1 MDAAA
6 LVAQLR
12 ALSTAGGSYD
22 EQARCCAD
30 LRDVAPLP
38 TGAATEDAV
47 RTVVAALARGVQHAM
62 LQWAGCDALG
72 ALVHAAPALSAT
84 TAAAC
89 LTAVL
94 AALRAHLE
102 DADTQCAG
110 CATLAAVVRLDAT
123 TRATAGAAGSL
134 GVVVAAMTRHAADLN
149 VVAQGCYALGELAQ
163 DDARNAAAALDAG
176 GATAIVAAM
185 RAFPAAVP
193 VQLAGCF
200 ALATVVDVLGILGD
214 ERAEFAA
221 IDAVVAAM
229 RVQADESVVQKKG
242 CEVLMR
248 TFCDDKNASAAWVR
262 RGAAALTVVTA
273 ALRAHRQDLDVLS
286 NGCLAITRLLLSTE
300 DNKRAANAGAV
311 IEDVLSALR
320 AHPAAATLQQYGV
333 NALSN
338 MCRHV
343 RANQL
348 AGAAAGVLE
357 VTISAMRTHATDAGM
372 QGAGCYALGAFVKDV
387 PSSQTRAG
395 KLGCVKLMVAAQRV
409 CAAGPPNVSRTAI
422 SVHWCEALMLMVM
435 RHPTNTHAAV
445 AAGAIEA
452 CLTHLCT
459 FDDVPDV
466 FRWVCGV
473 LTCLVVGT
481 GHEARAVLAGAL
493 EALEARRAEDAAAE
507 TARLQLIRRLQ
518 PAAQRHDAAPCAVA
532 GCQRCAAAR
541 NRGVMCALPSC
552 GARSRDG
559 GAKKLLRC
567 GTCRAACYC
576 SAAHQREDW
585 ARHKGECGA
594 PATHD
599 MQAAAA
605 SGS

>member
-12 ALSTAGGSYD
+12 ALSAAGGSYD

-30 LRDVAPLP
+30 LRDVASLP
-38 TGAATEDAV
+38 TGAAAEDAV

-62 LQWAGCDALG
+62 LQWAGCGALG

-94 AALRAHLE
+94 AALRAHLD

-110 CATLAAVVRLDAT
+110 CSTLAVIVRLDAT

-134 GVVVAAMTRHAADLN
+134 GVVVAAMTRHASDLN
-149 VVAQGCYALGELAQ
+149 VVVQ
-163 DDARNAAAALDAG
+163 DDARNAASALDAG

-200 ALATVVDVLGILGD
+200 ALASVVDVLGTLGD

-262 RGAAALTVVTA
+262 RGAAVLTVVTA
-273 ALRAHRQDLDVLS
+273 AMRAHRDDLDVLAF
-286 NGCLAITRLLLSTE
+286 GCLAITRVMLSTE

-338 MCRHV
+338 ICRHV

-395 KLGCVKLMVAAQRV
+395 KLGCVALMVAAQRV

-459 FDDVPDV
+459 FDDMPDV

-493 EALEARRAEDAAAE
+493 EALEARRAQDADAE

-518 PAAQRHDAAPCAVA
+518 PAAQRHDAAPCAVSA
-532 GCQRCAAAR
+532 CKRCAEAR
-541 NRGVMCALPSC
+541 ARGIMCALPGC

-585 ARHKGECGA
+585 GRHKPECGA

-599 MQAAAA
+599 MQATDGT
-605 SGS
+605 SGP